1 MSIYVYIICIYFCI
15 IYIYIQY
22 QSFWG
27 RQGHPG
33 RNSVAGYTTP
43 CRNTAAKTLTWL
55 DPACQ
60 GLTSATIHAIQ
71 LSISSWRFGH
81 QGRSS
86 NANQGSNVGQ
96 YNENSA
102 CKAGWESFLPF
113 RAFATDQKIDYG
125 DKDTSNWAEAC
136 WSCVCFLC
144 RHPWSD
150 CPLHPVAFSCPF
162 PFALVGW
169 LMLIGIVSSFGY
181 LGCFWPSLSWIISR
195 VGVLCPVLLIFA
207 SAPKS
212 VEQNNQLYINHC
224 QTRINKIY
232 KLLSIIYCIA
242 HAHTPTHTHTHT
254 HTHQSTHCELLLH
267 AEREWELKIVLSRGL
282 FLVTVL
288 SVFFF
293 LFILISTGAKRYT
306 NYTTTMTMMIPD
318 LNRFARGIPLTRV
331 LLAARAQ
338 HLTTW
343 PMLQLV

>member
-15 IYIYIQY
+15 IYIYI
-22 QSFWG
+22 
-27 RQGHPG
+27 
-33 RNSVAGYTTP
+33 YTISKLLGTTRSSRSQQCRRLHNP

-195 VGVLCPVLLIFA
+195 VGVLCP
-207 SAPKS
+207 
-212 VEQNNQLYINHC
+212 
-224 QTRINKIY
+224 
-232 KLLSIIYCIA
+232 YC
-242 HAHTPTHTHTHT
+242 
-254 HTHQSTHCELLLH
+254 
-267 AEREWELKIVLSRGL
+267 L
-282 FLVTVL
+282 FL
-288 SVFFF
+288 
-293 LFILISTGAKRYT
+293 
-306 NYTTTMTMMIPD
+306 
-318 LNRFARGIPLTRV
+318 RV
-331 LLAARAQ
+331 LQNQWNR
-338 HLTTW
+338 TINFT
-343 PMLQLV
+343 